1 MSQQKN
7 KKITL
12 IAVPAL
18 AAVAVGAVALAAT
31 WPESPRESRTPATA
45 PQQPVA
51 KATVGDP
58 DDPATWKLPIEAYL
72 PTQAEHRLVS
82 SNRDETIDA
91 CMADAGYPEW
101 TPAPD
106 LPAIGGKTLTDWR
119 YGIHDAT
126 KAAERGYHPDAEAQ
140 KAYDAAMEEGAVDE
154 SNADEGS
161 LRNCVAQADGT
172 VPALPADDLVQQ
184 IGGDAFRQAERD
196 PKVVAAFA
204 QWSSCMKDKGYDYVK
219 PMDANDDPQF
229 SDPSTVTDTEIATA
243 KADVACRD
251 KHQVE
256 KTWFDAEAKLQQTS
270 IAQHE
275 DELNQVAAG
284 TRAVVAKAKAA
295 AR

>member
-1 MSQQKN
+1 MSQRKN

-18 AAVAVGAVALAAT
+18 AAAAVGAVAFAAT
-31 WPESPRESRTPATA
+31 WSESPRESRTPASA
-45 PQQPVA
+45 PQQAVA
-51 KATVGDP
+51 KATMGDP

-72 PTQAEHRLVS
+72 PTRAELRLVS
-82 SNRDETIDA
+82 SNRDEAIDA

-106 LPAIGGKTLTDWR
+106 LPAIGGRTLTDWR
-119 YGIHDAT
+119 YGVHDAA

-154 SNADEGS
+154 SGADEGS
-161 LRNCVAQADGT
+161 LRNCGTQADGT
-172 VPALPADDLVQQ
+172 APALPADDFAQQ
-184 IGGDAFRQAERD
+184 ISGDAFRQAEQD

-204 QWSSCMKDKGYDYVK
+204 QWSSCMKGKGYDYAK

-229 SDPSTVTDTEIATA
+229 NDPSTVTDAEIATA

-251 KHQVE
+251 KYQVE
-256 KTWFDAEAKLQQTS
+256 KTWFDAEAKLQQAA
-270 IAQHE
+270 IARHQE
-275 DELNQVAAG
+275 KLTEVASG
-284 TRAVVAKAKAA
+284 TKAIVAKAKVSAQ
-295 AR
+295 